1 MSEECFFQSDD
12 LEEALSLYK
21 EENRGKIKKL
31 SDIDEKL
38 AKVNEQPVLDTC
50 DSQINRHIFKT
61 NLST

>member
-31 SDIDEKL
+31 SDF
-38 AKVNEQPVLDTC
+38 LDNIQT
-50 DSQINRHIFKT
+50 NRKYYRTDTSIMVRWLELF
-61 NLST
+61 